1 MSEYSYEGDCHPP
14 RLSLPPIQ
22 MKSLLEPELVI
33 DQCDVIASIPPVVE
47 RQNFDKRLPFDK
59 QNVQSHRSIGKK
71 HPKKSSSS
79 QIEKERLSQS
89 KAKLNRQLHDEHRVY
104 FARLKSECQTKFRV
118 ETVAANVIQ
127 RHVRGFMVRRRMN
140 PKKYGLL
147 RESFEKKLSNDEMF
161 AMVEEALQQSGVV

>member
-33 DQCDVIASIPPVVE
+33 DQCDVIASIPPVIE
-47 RQNFDKRLPFDK
+47 RQNFDKK
-59 QNVQSHRSIGKK
+59 SHRSIGKK

-127 RHVRGFMVRRRMN
+127 RHVRGFIARRRMN

-161 AMVEEALQQSGVV
+161 AMVEEALRQSGVV

>member
-1 MSEYSYEGDCHPP
+1 
-14 RLSLPPIQ
+14 

-33 DQCDVIASIPPVVE
+33 DQCDVIASIPPVIE
-47 RQNFDKRLPFDK
+47 RQNFDKKSLPFDK

-127 RHVRGFMVRRRMN
+127 RHVRGFIARRRMN

-161 AMVEEALQQSGVV
+161 AMVEEALRQSGVV